1 VPRLLLK
8 AFRQSPG
15 LTRRCV
21 AAVLTGGVAGG
32 LIAMTART
40 HQGSVI
46 LVLAGGVV
54 GMLVANAVLRD

>member
-1 VPRLLLK
+1 
-8 AFRQSPG
+8 
-15 LTRRCV
+15 
-21 AAVLTGGVAGG
+21 VLTGGVAGG